1 MVQEVNRPDRQR
13 HPRDD
18 RPIGGDLPVPVSLTS
33 RPHGVVAAFADASST
48 GCHPTRFPIVH
59 EIAGNG
65 TLVTDLAGFIGSTLV
80 DQRGELERRHDRILP
95 LAPSELAGLSPQLV
109 RHTCQVHE
117 LEEEFR
123 GRRVVVIGAG
133 QSALETA
140 ALVHEAGVDVQVI
153 QRPVAQLSEGWR
165 CAFWN
170 TPSAFRRLPESYTI
184 PKAQTLLGL
193 LRRLPGVR
201 SIGL

>member
-1 MVQEVNRPDRQR
+1 MR
-13 HPRDD
+13 
-18 RPIGGDLPVPVSLTS
+18 
-33 RPHGVVAAFADASST
+33 A
-48 GCHPTRFPIVH
+48 
-59 EIAGNG
+59 
-65 TLVTDLAGFIGSTLV
+65 LVTGAAGFIVSTLV
-80 DQRGELERRHDRILP
+80 DHRGRKSQRRPPAYFHLS
-95 LAPSELAGLSPQLV
+95 SELAGLSPQLV

-170 TPSAFRRLPESYTI
+170 TPSAFRRLPESYPIT
-184 PKAQTLLGL
+184 KAKTVLGL
-193 LRRLPGVR
+193 LSQP
-201 SIGL
+201 IGRPDAFGL